1 MPTENDPIRWEFVTP
16 QLPVA
21 DVRETQ
27 AYYRDLLDFKIAWVR
42 GEEYGAVYQGPN
54 EIFLIQEPG
63 KITPCCCFV
72 RVSNADDALAR
83 YRERGVRIVDEIV
96 SQPWGMRE
104 FTIEENN
111 GHRFRIGHS
120 EGPVQPPAD

>member
-1 MPTENDPIRWEFVTP
+1 MSETGRTRWEFVTP

-27 AYYRDLLDFKIAWVR
+27 AYYRDKLDFKIAWVR
-42 GEEYGAVYQGPN
+42 GDEYGAVYQGPN
-54 EIFLIQEPG
+54 EIFLMRESGVIHPF
-63 KITPCCCFV
+63 CCFV
-72 RVSNADDALAR
+72 RVADADAAL
-83 YRERGVRIVDEIV
+83 ERIRSAGVPIVEEIV

-104 FTIEENN
+104 FAIEELN

-120 EGPVQPPAD
+120 DGPVHPPEG